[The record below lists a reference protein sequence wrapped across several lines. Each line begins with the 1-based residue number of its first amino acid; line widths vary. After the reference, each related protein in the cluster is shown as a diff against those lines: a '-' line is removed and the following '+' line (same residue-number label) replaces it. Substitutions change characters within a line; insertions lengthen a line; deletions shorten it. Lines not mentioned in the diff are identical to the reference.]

1 MLSRDFKE
9 FAELLNAN
17 GVEYLVVGGYAL
29 AVHGQPRYT
38 GDLDLWLR
46 VTPGNVERVL
56 RALADFG
63 FGSVG
68 LSAADFMQPEAVIQ
82 LGHPPGRIDLLTLV
96 DGVDFDACFAKRTRC
111 RLSAWCF
118 RSSAW
123 KISRATSGRRGV
135 PRISRTSKRCETS
148 PTARDHRTQ
157 VLS

>member
-38 GDLDLWLR
+38 GDLNLWLR

-56 RALADFG
+56 RALADFR

-82 LGHPPGRIDLLTLV
+82 LGYPPGRIDLLTHV
-96 DGVDFDACFAKRTRC
+96 DGVDFDACFAKRIEVSVVGVV
-111 RLSAWCF
+111 LPVIGLEDFKSN
-118 RSSAW
+118 
-123 KISRATSGRRGV
+123 KRASGRA
-135 PRISRTSKRCETS
+135 KDLADLE
-148 PTARDHRTQ
+148 ALRDEPDG
-157 VLS
+157 S

>member
-38 GDLDLWLR
+38 GDLNLWLR

-82 LGHPPGRIDLLTLV
+82 LGYPPGRIDLLTHV
-96 DGVDFDACFAKRTRC
+96 DGVDFDACFAKRIEVSVVGVV
-111 RLSAWCF
+111 LPVIGLEDFKSN
-118 RSSAW
+118 
-123 KISRATSGRRGV
+123 KRASGRA
-135 PRISRTSKRCETS
+135 KDLADLE
-148 PTARDHRTQ
+148 ALRDEPDG
-157 VLS
+157 S

>member
-82 LGHPPGRIDLLTLV
+82 LGYPPGRIDLLTHV
-96 DGVDFDACFAKRTRC
+96 DGVDFDACFAKRIEVSVVGVV
-111 RLSAWCF
+111 LPVIGLEDFKSN
-118 RSSAW
+118 
-123 KISRATSGRRGV
+123 KRASGRA
-135 PRISRTSKRCETS
+135 KDLADLE
-148 PTARDHRTQ
+148 ALRDEPDG
-157 VLS
+157 S